1 MKIITLNLNGI
12 RAASRKGMLEWLKLE
27 NPDFIC
33 VQELKA
39 QEADLTSDILN
50 PYGYMGFFSYAVK
63 KGYSG
68 VGIYSK
74 ISPLQQVNNT
84 GIPRIDDEG
93 RYAEFIFEN
102 FSIISLYLPSG
113 SSGEERQNVKYQVLE
128 DIMRILKKKISQT
141 KYVAVCGDFNIAH
154 HEIDLKNFKGNK
166 KNSGFLPEERD
177 WLSTLFS
184 KLQWV
189 DVYRKISPHTTE
201 DAYTWWSNRG
211 QAWVN
216 NVGWRIDYQ
225 IANQNLANKAL
236 SASVYKE
243 KRFSDHAPLI
253 INYSELD

>member
-12 RAASRKGMLEWLKLE
+12 RAASRKGMFEWIKVE
-27 NPDFIC
+27 DPDFIC

-39 QEADLTSDILN
+39 HQADLTTEMLK
-50 PYGYMGFFSYAVK
+50 PEGYTGFFSYAIK

-74 ISPLQQVNNT
+74 MTTLQQINT
-84 GIPRIDDEG
+84 TGNSHIDDEG
-93 RYAEFIFEN
+93 RYAELIFED

-113 SSGEERQNVKYQVLE
+113 SSGEERQNFKYKVLE
-128 DIMRILKKKISQT
+128 DIVDILKKKISQT

-177 WLSTLFS
+177 WLTTLFS
-184 KLQWV
+184 ELKWV
-189 DVYRKISPHTTE
+189 DIYRRLYPNTTE

-211 QAWVN
+211 QAWMK

-225 IANQNLANKAL
+225 IGNEALANKAL
-236 SASVYKE
+236 STSIYKE
-243 KRFSDHAPLI
+243 DRFSDHAPLI
-253 INYSELD
+253 VNYSKLD